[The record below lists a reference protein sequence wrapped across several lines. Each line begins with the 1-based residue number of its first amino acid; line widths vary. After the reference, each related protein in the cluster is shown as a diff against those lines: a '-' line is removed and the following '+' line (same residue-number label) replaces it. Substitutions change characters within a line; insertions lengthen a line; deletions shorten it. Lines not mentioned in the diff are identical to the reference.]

1 MTLDPERAARYSRQ
15 TVIPA
20 IGPEGQERLA
30 RARVHVVGASA
41 PFAPSLVYLAL
52 AGAGTIWIDDPER
65 VGSSDAGRWLFPP
78 GALGD
83 PRARVAAEALGERS
97 RFVTVVHAPPTE
109 PPTAVLV
116 LAPSPA
122 KAVVAAEQARKAG
135 LPHVIAELDGD
146 GGSVV
151 TVPVGAPCYACAR
164 SVVSARRP
172 PEAGAAAVAA
182 LAAEELILLLARP
195 ETASGRR
202 IDLTRG
208 VPSMRATARLAG
220 CACGADIA
228 R

>member
-1 MTLDPERAARYSRQ
+1 MTLDPERRARFSRQ
-15 TVIPA
+15 LVIPA
-20 IGPEGQERLA
+20 IGPDGQERLGA
-30 RARVHVVGASA
+30 ARVRVVGASG
-41 PFAPSLVYLAL
+41 PFAPSLLYLTL
-52 AGAGTIWIDDPER
+52 AGIGTVWIDDPEPI
-65 VGSSDAGRWLFPP
+65 GPSDAGRWLFPQ
-78 GALGD
+78 GALGM
-83 PRARVAAEALGERS
+83 PRARIAAEALGERS
-97 RFVTVVHAPPTE
+97 RFATVVDAPPSE

-135 LPHVIAELDGD
+135 LPHVVAELDGD

-172 PEAGAAAVAA
+172 PEPGAAAVAA
-182 LAAEELILLLARP
+182 LASEELILMLARP
-195 ETASGRR
+195 ETARGRR

-208 VPSMRATARLAG
+208 VPSVRVTARLAG